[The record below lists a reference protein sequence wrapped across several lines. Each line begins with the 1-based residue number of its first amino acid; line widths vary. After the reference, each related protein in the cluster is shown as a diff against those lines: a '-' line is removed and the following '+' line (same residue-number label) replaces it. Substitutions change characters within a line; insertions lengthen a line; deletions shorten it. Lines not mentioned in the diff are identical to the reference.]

1 MITTK
6 ANRPEADE
14 KPHFHCR
21 MTEEFPDYDS
31 FFIFPKNHRN
41 QRPENVII
49 KTQKTRPEPINTN
62 SVGRINVYDQRQFE
76 TERFTQKSLPNLKPS
91 YGSIYRNTKPY
102 PSESEPLLNK
112 SYQYTSGHLYGEPI
126 HLPRYR
132 RTQIFLFFYIVFYV
146 AYLIIGSICFQKLEH
161 SVEQGIREEF
171 RDVRSKFLEE
181 NPSVKG

>member
-1 MITTK
+1 
-6 ANRPEADE
+6 
-14 KPHFHCR
+14 

-41 QRPENVII
+41 KRPENVII
-49 KTQKTRPEPINTN
+49 KTQQKTRPEPKITN
-62 SVGRINVYDQRQFE
+62 NIVDRINVYDQRQFE
-76 TERFTQKSLPNLKPS
+76 TEHFTQKSLPNLKPS
-91 YGSIYRNTKPY
+91 YGSIYPKTTKKTY

-112 SYQYTSGHLYGEPI
+112 SYHYSDGYLYGEPI

-146 AYLIIGSICFQKLEH
+146 GYLIIGSICFQKLEH
-161 SVEQGIREEF
+161 NVEQDIRDEF
-171 RDVRSKFLEE
+171 RDVRRKFLDE

>member
-1 MITTK
+1 
-6 ANRPEADE
+6 
-14 KPHFHCR
+14 

-31 FFIFPKNHRN
+31 FFIFPKNHRT

-49 KTQKTRPEPINTN
+49 KTQKTRPEPKITN
-62 SVGRINVYDQRQFE
+62 DVGRINVYDQKQFE
-76 TERFTQKSLPNLKPS
+76 TERFTQKSLSTSNLKPS
-91 YGSIYRNTKPY
+91 YGSIYPKTASY

-112 SYQYTSGHLYGEPI
+112 NYHYTSGYLYGEPI

-161 SVEQGIREEF
+161 NVEQGIREEF

>member
-1 MITTK
+1 
-6 ANRPEADE
+6 
-14 KPHFHCR
+14 

-49 KTQKTRPEPINTN
+49 KTKQTPPKPKHSN
-62 SVGRINVYDQRQFE
+62 SVGRINVYDQRQIE
-76 TERFTQKSLPNLKPS
+76 TQQFTQKSLPNLNPS
-91 YGSIYRNTKPY
+91 YGSVYPQTRPF

-112 SYQYTSGHLYGEPI
+112 NYRFTSGYLYGEPI

-146 AYLIIGSICFQKLEH
+146 GYLIIGSICFQKLEH
-161 SVEQGIREEF
+161 TVEQDIREEF
-171 RDVRSKFLEE
+171 RDVRRKFLDE